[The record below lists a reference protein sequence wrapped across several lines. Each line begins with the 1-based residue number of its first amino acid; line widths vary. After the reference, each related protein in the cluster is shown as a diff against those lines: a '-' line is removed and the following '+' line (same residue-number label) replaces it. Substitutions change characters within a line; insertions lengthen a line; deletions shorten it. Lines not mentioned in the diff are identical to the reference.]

1 MTENVAVD
9 NWYGGGKWY
18 DYTLGKKNKCVT
30 TAGVERDPAG
40 TLVAASSKYV
50 AGVAVSTCTTAFDKE
65 F

>member
-30 TAGVERDPAG
+30 TAGTERDPAD
-40 TLVAASSKYV
+40 TLTATKYV
-50 AGVAVSTCTTAFDKE
+50 AGVKSTCTTAFDKE